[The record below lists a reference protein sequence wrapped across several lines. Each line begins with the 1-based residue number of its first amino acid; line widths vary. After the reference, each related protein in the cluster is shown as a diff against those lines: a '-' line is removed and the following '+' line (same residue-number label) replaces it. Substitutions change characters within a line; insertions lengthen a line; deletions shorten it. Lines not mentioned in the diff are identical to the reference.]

1 MEIFLCRLLQYNL
14 KVIYKKSNSNS
25 KIFKMVNV
33 CQFNF
38 GQFWSILFDFGQF
51 WSILVNSGQ
60 FWSILVNFGQFWS
73 ILVNSGQ
80 FWSIL
85 VNSGQIWSVE
95 VVFGQFGS
103 FRYFWP
109 CLVKNGHKWS
119 ISVIFGQ
126 LGVDLNFIMK
136 RKSPLVL
143 QSIRFLG
150 IDGKMAKKATNQHMA
165 IIILDFFR
173 VKIRS
178 IFFGK
183 QSMTHLIK

>member
-1 MEIFLCRLLQYNL
+1 MFVNL
-14 KVIYKKSNSNS
+14 ILV
-25 KIFKMVNV
+25 
-33 CQFNF
+33 NF
-38 GQFWSILFDFGQF
+38 GRFY
-51 WSILVNSGQ
+51 SILVNFGR

-80 FWSIL
+80 SWSIR
-85 VNSGQIWSVE
+85 VKSGQLRSFLVSL
-95 VVFGQFGS
+95 GL

-183 QSMTHLIK
+183 